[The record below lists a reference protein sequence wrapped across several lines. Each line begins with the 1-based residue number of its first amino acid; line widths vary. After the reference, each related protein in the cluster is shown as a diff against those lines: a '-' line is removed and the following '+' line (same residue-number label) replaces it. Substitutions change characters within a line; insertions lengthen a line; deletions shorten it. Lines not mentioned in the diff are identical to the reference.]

1 MIFER
6 SYLGT
11 LCINNKLFVLFDSY
25 YIEIMEKINWQSL
38 AERVGAISQPENE
51 IANLNNFLEIGSS
64 DLARRAIEVLIGEN
78 NLRDAVDYYISG
90 QPGCELVRHILWQLH
105 SWTAMEYCY
114 EIYRSTS
121 RDLDSRRMAIELLR
135 VVGDRRALIWIDEF
149 LEDGDEYIQRY
160 GIDLLDRLLSSDLI
174 YPENARNLLAKSMN
188 HRNSYVREKAN
199 DLVIMIEA
207 DEEE

>member
-1 MIFER
+1 
-6 SYLGT
+6 
-11 LCINNKLFVLFDSY
+11 
-25 YIEIMEKINWQSL
+25 MEKINWQSL
-38 AERVGAISQPENE
+38 AEKVGAISQSNDRLENVDDWSE
-51 IANLNNFLEIGSS
+51 SGSS
-64 DLARRAIEVLIGEN
+64 DLGRQAIEVLIGEN

-121 RDLDSRRMAIELLR
+121 RDLNSRRMAIELLK
-135 VVGDRRALIWIDEF
+135 VVGDCRALIWIDEF
-149 LEDGDEYIQRY
+149 LEDGDECIQNC
-160 GIDLLDRLLSSDLI
+160 GIDLLSQLLFSDLI
-174 YPENARNLLAKSMN
+174 YPENARNLLVKSMN
-188 HRNSYVREKAN
+188 HGNAYVREKAN

>member
-1 MIFER
+1 
-6 SYLGT
+6 
-11 LCINNKLFVLFDSY
+11 
-25 YIEIMEKINWQSL
+25 MEKINWKSL
-38 AERVGAISQPENE
+38 AEQVGAISQSQNRST
-51 IANLNNFLEIGSS
+51 NVDNWSEIGSS
-64 DLARRAIEVLIGEN
+64 DLARVAIEILIGEN

-105 SWTAMEYCY
+105 SRTAMEYCY
-114 EIYRSTS
+114 EIYRPTNI
-121 RDLDSRRMAIELLR
+121 DLDSRRMAIELLS

-149 LEDGDEYIQRY
+149 LEDKDEYFHNY
-160 GIDLLDRLLSSDLI
+160 GIDFLARLLCSELS

-188 HRNSYVREKAN
+188 HSNSYVREKAN